1 MYLCEHVDKLCK
13 EIRSRGII
21 QYFYP
26 YLSVDLHQMARIFNT
41 PTVDLEKEICELIAA
56 ERLHARMD
64 SYQKVRYDACCC
76 PVLLIA

>member
-26 YLSVDLHQMARIFNT
+26 YLSVDLHQMARTFNT
-41 PTVDLEKEICELIAA
+41 PTADLEKELCELIAA

-64 SYQKVRYDACCC
+64 SYQKVFYGDS
-76 PVLLIA
+76 